1 MWRFVQVSRR
11 PAPDAAPSGPPPTAS
26 RYRWVVLFTV
36 LFGLFTYGT
45 ITTVLSA
52 SLKSVADDLDTS
64 TNALAWAITGPFLA
78 LGVGNPIFGKIGDI
92 HGRRRFFVLGMAVFT
107 LASLGCAVAPNAGW
121 LIALRALAGLGASAA
136 TPNGTALVLD
146 AFSLEERPRALGWFN
161 LFGVGAPAI
170 GLALGGL
177 MVDALGWRAV
187 FWVYGGISVVAT
199 LVAVVVVRDSTPSER
214 VPIDVAGAA
223 TLAVATIGVAL
234 GLTLGASRGF
244 DDAGVLALLALGPAG
259 VAAFVTVE
267 RRTPHPLAPLGYF
280 RDPNFSVPLFGY
292 FAGHITYMGGF
303 VITPILLRD
312 GFGYREAVVSA
323 VLLARPLSF
332 SLTSPIGG
340 AVAGR
345 VGERRASVVGSI
357 PLVVGAVAFV
367 VGALTGSIVPII
379 GGLVLSGVGLGLVTP
394 PYMAGVTGSVRAGE
408 LGLASGLLQ
417 MSASLGTVVGIQLAM
432 LLLGDA
438 KPHAGGDFVVPY
450 TVGAVTALVMLVTST
465 AMRPRPALVT
475 HTAPAPV
482 PGPDDPTPSPA
493 AVAPGR

>member
-1 MWRFVQVSRR
+1 
-11 PAPDAAPSGPPPTAS
+11 
-26 RYRWVVLFTV
+26 VLFTV

-45 ITTVLSA
+45 ITTVISA

-64 TNALAWAITGPFLA
+64 TSTLAWAITGPFLA

-92 HGRRRFFVLGMAVFT
+92 HGRRRFFVLGMALFAA
-107 LASLGCAVAPNAGW
+107 ASLGCAVAPNAGW
-121 LIALRALAGLGASAA
+121 LIALRAVAGLGASAA

-146 AFSLEERPRALGWFN
+146 AFSIEERPRALGWFN

-199 LVAVVVVRDSTPSER
+199 LVAVVVVRDSPPSAR

-223 TLAVATIGVAL
+223 TLALATIGVAL

-244 DDAGVLALLALGPAG
+244 ADPAVLGLLALGPAG
-259 VAAFVTVE
+259 IAAFVSVE

-280 RDPNFSVPLFGY
+280 RDANFSVPLFGY

-312 GFGYREAVVSA
+312 GFGYREAAVSA

-332 SLTSPIGG
+332 SLTSPVGG
-340 AVAGR
+340 AVASR
-345 VGERRASVVGSI
+345 AGERRASVVGSV
-357 PLVVGAVAFV
+357 PLVVGALAFAG
-367 VGALTGSIVPII
+367 GALTGSIVPIVV
-379 GGLVLSGVGLGLVTP
+379 GLVLSGVGLGLVTP
-394 PYMAGVTGSVRAGE
+394 PYMSGLTGSVRAGE

-438 KPHAGGDFVVPY
+438 KPHADGDFVLPY
-450 TVGAVTALVMLVTST
+450 LVGAATALVMLGLST
-465 AMRPRPALVT
+465 AMRTRPAY
-475 HTAPAPV
+475 TADATV
-482 PGPDDPTPSPA
+482 GATDGATSSAAAGP
-493 AVAPGR
+493 PGR

>member
-1 MWRFVQVSRR
+1 VWRLVQVSRR
-11 PAPDAAPSGPPPTAS
+11 QAPDAVPPRTTSTAS

-45 ITTVLSA
+45 ITTVISA
-52 SLKSVADDLDTS
+52 SLKTVADDLDTS

-107 LASLGCAVAPNAGW
+107 AASLGCALAPSAGW
-121 LIALRALAGLGASAA
+121 LIALRAVAGLGASAA

-146 AFSLEERPRALGWFN
+146 AFSIEERPRALGWFN

-244 DDAGVLALLALGPAG
+244 GDAAVLALLALGPLG
-259 VAAFVTVE
+259 IAAFVSVE
-267 RRTPHPLAPLGYF
+267 RRTPHPLAPLHYF
-280 RDPNFSVPLFGY
+280 RDANFSVPLFGY

-312 GFGYREAVVSA
+312 SFGYREAAVSA

-332 SLTSPIGG
+332 SLTSPVGG
-340 AVAGR
+340 AVAAR
-345 VGERRASVVGSI
+345 AGERRASVIGSL
-357 PLVVGAVAFV
+357 PLVI
-367 VGALTGSIVPII
+367 GALLFAGGALSGSIVPILC
-379 GGLVLSGVGLGLVTP
+379 GLVLSGIGLGLVTP
-394 PYMAGVTGSVRAGE
+394 PYMSGLTGSVRAGE

-438 KPHAGGDFVVPY
+438 KPHAGSDFVLPY
-450 TVGAVTALVMLVTST
+450 LVGGACAAVMLGLSA
-465 AMRPRPALVT
+465 AMRARPAPVLGDALVT
-475 HTAPAPV
+475 DLAVDAAAASATA
-482 PGPDDPTPSPA
+482 
-493 AVAPGR
+493 R